1 MEARW
6 SGAAF
11 PFSPRGTLHPKTN
24 KTQSL
29 GKKKKSIPCLLW
41 NLISYKNE
49 EWHRTATAQKKCV
62 LSILQG
68 VWKKVIERETW
79 LKWGSQKLNL
89 KWTLK
94 VEKSFLCGQRENFIP
109 ENLRGSRQKVWKRSE
124 KSKVTEKRLCGV
136 RRNKADASDRSQMCC
151 KVIV

>member
-11 PFSPRGTLHPKTN
+11 PFSPCGTLHPKTN

-29 GKKKKSIPCLLW
+29 GKKKKIHPLPSVKFNIIQKW
-41 NLISYKNE
+41 RMASNSYCSKE
-49 EWHRTATAQKKCV
+49 VCAKYSTR
-62 LSILQG
+62 G
-68 VWKKVIERETW
+68 MKKVIERETW